1 MHCIS
6 VTYRKAPV
14 EVREKF
20 AWSNKE
26 IAQFQNE
33 EKISSSEN
41 GVVIISTCNRSEIYF
56 SSDIGMNT
64 MLELL
69 KEYKDVD
76 DSLIDDYA
84 DLYLD
89 EDAEKHLF
97 EVTSGMDSMVLG
109 EDEVQRQ
116 VKDAYQFAHELGKT
130 GIEINMLFQGALKC
144 SRKIKAG
151 TDIKYLP
158 VSIGTLTANYAAEFA
173 GRLGRK
179 ANALIFGASGKIGKV
194 VVKDMLDLGCFNI
207 YCTKRTHHIELDEHD
222 CSDIT
227 EIDYDERYGL
237 MNDADI
243 VISATKS
250 PHCVITKDRVEA
262 NVDDHKERL
271 MIDLA
276 IPRDIE
282 PEVAEVEGVTLYD
295 VDFIKAISEENNK
308 KKAELK
314 KEMDHIVDEVYHEVK
329 EDIGFSLLL
338 AEKKKVLDADTELR
352 KKIYKMRADH
362 SLEDIRNAIEVS
374 EFAART
380 SGARNTE
387 EPGYFPFMVNLS
399 GKRVLIVG
407 AGKAAKY
414 KVRSLVEA
422 GADLTVIAPA
432 FSPEIEQYSDRAV
445 LLRKAYK
452 TGEAAGFDVVVAA
465 TDNSDVNDKVIYE
478 AQKAGALTCSAAS
491 PDDGDF
497 IFPAVI
503 RKKDYQI
510 AVSTDGRDPYAAGQ
524 LRKKIEEGLT
534 EELSGMVE
542 LNPARHRRVIRVG
555 SRESLLAQAQT
566 DMVIAE
572 LNNLGYECR
581 KVLFRTTGD
590 KMLDR
595 PLRDFGGKAVFVTE
609 IEDALLNDEID
620 IAVHSAKDMPGE
632 LADGLTIAACLPRED
647 VHDVLITR
655 KGMPRED
662 IRVLGTSSL
671 RRQVQVDRYLPDVT
685 VKDLRGNVPT
695 RIRKL
700 KEGEYD
706 AIILAAAGIRRLGIQ
721 ADPDL
726 EYEYIDIDDSLPA
739 AGQGIIAIE
748 SKESG
753 EVFDIVKK
761 LDRKNDRMRLMCERA
776 FMRAIGADCHDAV
789 AAYSKLRR
797 ENIYL
802 SVMKYLKD
810 GCVFFSGEAPS
821 DEGEKLAAEL
831 GGKVLKAEAGSKQER

>member
-14 EVREKF
+14 DVREKF

-26 IAQFQNE
+26 IAMFQNE
-33 EKISSSEN
+33 EEISSSEN

-56 SSDIGMNT
+56 SSDIGMDT
-64 MLELL
+64 MLRLL
-69 KEYKDVD
+69 KDHKDVD
-76 DSLIDDYA
+76 DSMIDDYA

-97 EVTSGMDSMVLG
+97 EVTCGMDSMVLG

-116 VKDAYQFAHELGKT
+116 VKDAYQFAHEMGTT
-130 GIEINMLFQGALKC
+130 GLEINMLFQGALKC

-173 GRLGRK
+173 GKLGRK
-179 ANALIFGASGKIGKV
+179 ANALILGASGKIGKV
-194 VVKDMLDLGCFNI
+194 VVKDMLDLGCFNL
-207 YCTKRTHHIELDEHD
+207 YCTKRTHHIDLDEHEN
-222 CSDIT
+222 SDIT
-227 EIDYDERYGL
+227 EISYDERYSL

-250 PHCVITKDRVEA
+250 PHCVITKDKVEA
-262 NVDDHKERL
+262 NIDDHKERL

-282 PEVAEVEGVTLYD
+282 PEVAEIEGVRLYD
-295 VDFIKAISEENNK
+295 IDFIKAISEENNR

-314 KEMDHIVDEVYHEVK
+314 KEMDHIVDEVYHEVR
-329 EDIGFSLLL
+329 EDIGFSQLLV
-338 AEKKKVLDADTELR
+338 EKKELLDADPELR

-362 SLEDIRNAIEVS
+362 SLDDIRNAIEVS

-387 EPGYFPFMVNLS
+387 EPGYFPFMVDLS
-399 GKRVLIVG
+399 GKRVLVVG

-422 GADLTVIAPA
+422 GADLTVIAPV
-432 FSPEIEQYSDRAV
+432 FSPEVEQYADRAV

-465 TDNSDVNDKVIYE
+465 TSDNSVNDKIIYE
-478 AQKAGALTCSAAS
+478 AKKAGALTCSAAN
-491 PDDGDF
+491 PKDGDF

-503 RKKDYQI
+503 RKNDYQI
-510 AVSTDGRDPYAAGQ
+510 AISTDGKDPLAAGR

-534 EELSGMVE
+534 DDLSGMVE
-542 LNPARHRRVIRVG
+542 LNPARHKRVIRVG

-566 DMVIAE
+566 DMVIAG
-572 LNNLGYECR
+572 LNDLGYECK

-609 IEDALLNDEID
+609 IEDALLNGEID

-632 LADGLTIAACLPRED
+632 LADGLTVAACLPRED
-647 VHDVLITR
+647 VHDVLVTR
-655 KGMPRED
+655 KGTARED
-662 IRVLGTSSL
+662 IHVLGTSSL
-671 RRQVQVDRYLPDVT
+671 RRQVQVDRYISDVE

-695 RIRKL
+695 RIKKL

-706 AIILAAAGIRRLGIQ
+706 AIILAAAGIRRLGIA
-721 ADPDL
+721 ADPELD
-726 EYEYIDIDDSLPA
+726 YEYIDIDDSLPA

-748 SKESG
+748 SKDSG
-753 EVFDIVKK
+753 EVFDIVRK
-761 LDRKNDRMRLMCERA
+761 LDHESDMTRLMCERA
-776 FMRAIGADCHDAV
+776 FMRAIGADCHDA
-789 AAYSKLRR
+789 AYSKLRGKD
-797 ENIYL
+797 ICL
-802 SVMKYLKD
+802 SVMKYLGD
-810 GCVFFSGEAPS
+810 RCVFFSGEAPV
-821 DEGEKLAAEL
+821 DESTRLAGQLGEKIME
-831 GGKVLKAEAGSKQER
+831 AEAGSAAGGR